1 MIEKMV
7 DRAIQ
12 TNSDIVTCGYCIE
25 YKGLSIPV
33 SPMRKQ
39 TMDSLSALR
48 ALSQNKGINNYP
60 WGKLYAASCFKNV
73 LFPDEKKVLKILIQC
88 LRQSI
93 MRIAYLSC
101 QIVTIIM

>member
-7 DRAIQ
+7 NEAIR

-33 SPMRKQ
+33 SPMRKK

-48 ALSQNKGINNYP
+48 ALSHYLKIRGLIITLGENYMR
-60 WGKLYAASCFKNV
+60 L
-73 LFPDEKKVLKILIQC
+73 LVLKMSNFQMRKRDSKIRTQFLK
-88 LRQSI
+88 QSI
-93 MRIAYLSC
+93 TQIAF
-101 QIVTIIM
+101 Q